1 MRRFFEKSRRRIRVP
16 HPIPRKSALE
26 NGPFLN
32 RKVVCAVSAL
42 ERAFNVNGG
51 ARGGFSSPPPGPGPG
66 GAERASEKTSERPH
80 VFRVGLFLRSLKD
93 LKDPTSALPFLYVAR
108 GCPDRTHVVLSS
120 VFSFPYPV
128 VSDQYSVPSTQY
140 PVLSTQRSTHY
151 SVQNSV
157 LSTQYSVLNT
167 EY

>member
-80 VFRVGLFLRSLKD
+80 VFRVGLFLRSLED
-93 LKDPTSALPFLYVAR
+93 LKDPTSAFPCLYVAR
-108 GCPDRTHVVLSS
+108 ACPDRSQCGFKMS
-120 VFSFPYPV
+120 
-128 VSDQYSVPSTQY
+128 
-140 PVLSTQRSTHY
+140 
-151 SVQNSV
+151 
-157 LSTQYSVLNT
+157 
-167 EY
+167 EYDV